1 MVKRNTANEIIK
13 QKYFE
18 QLKHVDGKA
27 KPTIAQHEHS
37 ILKFET
43 FTGFKNFK
51 TFDQMQAI
59 GFKDHLQKSGRSLS
73 TISSTINQ
81 VKRFLSWLRTER
93 GYTRSIKTSDIQYL
107 NLSDKD
113 KRAAAAPA
121 DKKYPALKLI
131 ERVVKAMPY
140 ETSIEKRDRALVAFT
155 AITGIRDGAT
165 ISLKLKHIDIDR
177 MLVLQNP
184 KEVTTKASK
193 RIDTFIFP
201 ISDMLETIFL
211 DWLEH
216 LKEDLAFADTDPL
229 FPATNVGQDE
239 DHCFSVIGLSKEH
252 WTTASQMRKVFK
264 DAFNAVG
271 EENYGPHSF
280 RNMIVSQAYDKKLT
294 HAELKA
300 WSQNL
305 GHEGLLVTLKSY
317 GKLSVEE
324 QGRLIRYDKEANEA
338 PLTRSELD
346 KILRK
351 KGL

>member
-1 MVKRNTANEIIK
+1 MTKRNTANEIIK

-18 QLKHVDGKA
+18 QLKHVNGKA
-27 KPTIAQHEHS
+27 KSTIAQHEHS
-37 ILKFET
+37 IIRFET
-43 FTGFKNFK
+43 FTGFKSFK

-59 GFKDHLQKSGRSLS
+59 GFKEHLHKSGRSLS

-81 VKRFLSWLRTER
+81 VKRFLSWLRTGR
-93 GYTRSIKTSDIQYL
+93 GYTRSIKTFDIQYL

-121 DKKYPALKLI
+121 DKKYPSLKLI

-140 ETSIEKRDRALVAFT
+140 ETSIEMRDRALVAFT

-165 ISLKLKHIDIDR
+165 VSLKIKHFDSER

-193 RIDTFIFP
+193 RIDTFVFP
-201 ISDMLETIFL
+201 ISDILEQIFL
-211 DWLEH
+211 DWVEY
-216 LKEDLAFADTDPL
+216 LKEDMAFADADPL
-229 FPATNVGQDE
+229 FPATDVGQDE
-239 DHCFSVIGLSKEH
+239 DRCFSVKGLSKEH
-252 WTTASQMRKVFK
+252 WASAAQMRKIFK
-264 DAFNAVG
+264 TAFNAVG
-271 EENYGPHSF
+271 EETYGPHSF
-280 RNMIVSQAYDKKLT
+280 RNMIVSQAYKRKLT

-305 GHEGLLVTLKSY
+305 GHEGLLVTLNSY
-317 GKLSVEE
+317 GKIDLEE
-324 QGRLIRYDKEANEA
+324 QGKLIRKDNEPDEQ
-338 PLTRSELD
+338 PLTRAELN